1 MLFYFSLLCAACSSP
16 VTSYQ
21 LRRLWMRK
29 EKRYPSTLSYDS
41 APYVL
46 RDLNANKILLLA
58 QQDIVTELANE
69 NSITSA
75 TQAESAAPSP
85 TETHDENTSTAE
97 PVPSAVSDSSSTDIE
112 GDLPVVSWERLG
124 YAAIFVGVVVALGMC
139 TWCGG
144 FRRIKGILRRDRAH
158 YKRVKD
164 EDLEK

>member
-1 MLFYFSLLCAACSSP
+1 
-16 VTSYQ
+16 
-21 LRRLWMRK
+21 MRK
-29 EKRYPSTLSYDS
+29 EKRYPSALSYDS

-69 NSITSA
+69 NPITSA
-75 TQAESAAPSP
+75 VQAESAAASP
-85 TETHDENTSTAE
+85 TETYDENTSTAE

-112 GDLPVVSWERLG
+112 GDLVVSWERLG
-124 YAAIFVGVVVALGMC
+124 YAAMFVGVVVALGMC

-144 FRRIKGILRRDRAH
+144 FRRIKGILHRDRAH